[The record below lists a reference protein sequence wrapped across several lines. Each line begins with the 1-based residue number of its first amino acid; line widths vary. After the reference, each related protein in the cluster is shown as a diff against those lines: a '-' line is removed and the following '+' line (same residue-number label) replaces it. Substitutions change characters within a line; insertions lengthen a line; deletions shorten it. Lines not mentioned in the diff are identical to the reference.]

1 MPGVVAE
8 VARALEPGGAFVF
21 SVVHPVNSMGDAD
34 AGYFET
40 VRYSETLR
48 AGDAELTVHDSHRP
62 LGAYF
67 NALAAAGFVVQRLA
81 EPVPDDA
88 HVADHADAAGW
99 LERPSLLLAKAVKR

>member
-1 MPGVVAE
+1 MPATS
-8 VARALEPGGAFVF
+8 RP
-21 SVVHPVNSMGDAD
+21 
-34 AGYFET
+34 

-48 AGDAELTVHDSHRP
+48 AGDAELTVHDTHRP

-81 EPVPDDA
+81 EPVPDEA

-99 LERPSLLLAKAVKR
+99 LERPSFLLREGRPAAPSRAGTARTAARTARSAAPT